1 MIPIIGDIVEG
12 LLGKDGPVNKLL
24 SLIPDPNERAKQAEE
39 LRLKILDIAANSASQ
54 QLDVNK
60 VEAASASIFV
70 AGWRPAV
77 GWVCA
82 SALAWQYVI
91 DPLAT
96 WILGVLCAWKHVS
109 LPALP
114 ALDSGALMTLLT
126 TMLGFGG
133 LRTFEKLKNVSR
145 EQDPK

>member
-1 MIPIIGDIVEG
+1 MIPIVGDIVEG

-24 SLIPDPNERAKQAEE
+24 GLIPDPNERAKQEQE
-39 LRLKILDIAANSASQ
+39 LRIKILDIAATSASQ
-54 QLDVNK
+54 QVEVNK
-60 VEAASASIFV
+60 VEAASSSIFV

-82 SALAWQYVI
+82 TALCWQYVA
-91 DPLAT
+91 DPLFT
-96 WILGVLCAWKHVS
+96 WVLGVVCAAKHVS
-109 LPALP
+109 PPALP

-145 EQDPK
+145 ESDPK